1 MKNLY
6 LASSFRGKGVAE
18 MIMEDIE
25 HLLGKKPSEIRIS
38 YIITAGN
45 LHPSDKRDW
54 IIEGR
59 ELLGR
64 RGWQVFD
71 YDIEGKTE
79 GEVEQELSDKDVVFV
94 QGGQCMYMLEQMQK
108 CNFGDVIKRVL
119 ERGVPYIGE
128 STGAIVTGGDISA
141 YRYWAKD
148 RRENPPELKKY
159 RGMGLVNFLIRPHWG
174 RMEKREKYLK
184 MTKENLE
191 SIFEIEQP
199 IIFLNDNQLV
209 RVEGDKFQIW
219 EG

>member
-1 MKNLY
+1 
-6 LASSFRGKGVAE
+6 
-18 MIMEDIE
+18 
-25 HLLGKKPSEIRIS
+25 
-38 YIITAGN
+38 
-45 LHPSDKRDW
+45 
-54 IIEGR
+54 
-59 ELLGR
+59 
-64 RGWQVFD
+64 
-71 YDIEGKTE
+71 
-79 GEVEQELSDKDVVFV
+79 
-94 QGGQCMYMLEQMQK
+94 MYMSEQMQK